1 MTLTQSLPAKLFFG
15 VSQLFGV
22 SAGSRPWLKMDLQ
35 SEKVT
40 STCSQRF
47 AELDP
52 CCPGMLEAACE
63 SFRAGADASRLSLE
77 TLVQVGRVMQAEPAR
92 RPHDQTDGREGA
104 DIPRGQSLAV
114 TVAASTRQTRFQQ
127 LTSGNCGNFCQ
138 LPSSLHVD
146 GASK

>member
-1 MTLTQSLPAKLFFG
+1 MH
-15 VSQLFGV
+15 
-22 SAGSRPWLKMDLQ
+22 LQ

-47 AELDP
+47 AELLDP
-52 CCPGMLEAACE
+52 YCPSMLEAASE

-77 TLVQVGRVMQAEPAR
+77 PTLVQVGRVVQAEPAR
-92 RPHDQTDGREGA
+92 HPHDQTDGPEGA
-104 DIPRGQSLAV
+104 DMTRGQSLAV

-127 LTSGNCGNFCQ
+127 LTSGNCGIFCQ